1 MPAYRG
7 TNVSRKLEKATEED
21 KKQRKR
27 KKKTKQTITRAVTPI
42 GLFEANPGKLAAL
55 DQMMAVYLPLCQQY
69 TTLFCT
75 QEASPDKYT
84 DLVFETD
91 LSDRLH
97 RVAIQQ
103 AAGIAKSWRTNR
115 QAAYEAYL
123 EDLAD
128 YAEAK
133 AKAEA
138 QGRKQPPKRKEPE
151 WREWNLPELRVPVI
165 QANANVVVVEKS
177 EDSTFVSA
185 SVFPALP
192 ASTDSVALFS
202 ARVMIGKSGMD
213 LTWPDTLEV
222 SPVNTHDPLS

>member
-128 YAEAK
+128 YGEAK

-177 EDSTFVSA
+177 EDSTFDYWLRIS
-185 SVFPALP
+185 
-192 ASTDSVALFS
+192 
-202 ARVMIGKSGMD
+202 
-213 LTWPDTLEV
+213 TLEKGNPLRV
-222 SPVNTHDPLS
+222 PVKLAS